1 MPNTVLLYIMQKR
14 SKIKIKL
21 LFFVLFLTL
30 MHNRISAQEKNVD
43 YYVNSAMKNS
53 PLLKDYQN
61 QARSNQID
69 SMRIRAL
76 YKPQVNGNSTNMY
89 APVING
95 WGYDNIITNGANV
108 SELVGI
114 TQKLASKQ
122 NLQNQYEAIR
132 LQNEGLNITGKISE
146 QDLKKTIISQY
157 ITTYGVWQ
165 QFGFNKEMFDLLK
178 KEEIILKELAEK
190 GIYRQTDYLTFL
202 VTIQQQEIQI
212 SEIKMQYQN
221 EFATLNYLSGN
232 VDTSFTSLAAP
243 TLDPIQIPGLE
254 NTVFYQQFFIDSMKL
269 RNSDVQIDFAYK
281 PKVNLYADGGYV
293 SSLMYLPYKNFGVSA
308 GVNITVPIYDGH
320 QKKMQ
325 HDKIAIAEETRQQYR
340 DFFKTQHDQQIAQLL
355 QQLQSTQQLIDQ
367 TSGQLRYTQGLID
380 ANKKLLETGDARIA
394 DYIIAIGNYL
404 SARNIITQN
413 TVNKM
418 QIINQLNY
426 WNRK

>member
-1 MPNTVLLYIMQKR
+1 MPNTVLLNIMQKR

-114 TQKLASKQ
+114 TQKLTSKQ

-146 QDLKKTIISQY
+146 QDLKNNHQS
-157 ITTYGVWQ
+157 
-165 QFGFNKEMFDLLK
+165 
-178 KEEIILKELAEK
+178 
-190 GIYRQTDYLTFL
+190 IYYYLW
-202 VTIQQQEIQI
+202 
-212 SEIKMQYQN
+212 
-221 EFATLNYLSGN
+221 
-232 VDTSFTSLAAP
+232 SLAA
-243 TLDPIQIPGLE
+243 IQ
-254 NTVFYQQFFIDSMKL
+254 F
-269 RNSDVQIDFAYK
+269 
-281 PKVNLYADGGYV
+281 
-293 SSLMYLPYKNFGVSA
+293 
-308 GVNITVPIYDGH
+308 
-320 QKKMQ
+320 
-325 HDKIAIAEETRQQYR
+325 
-340 DFFKTQHDQQIAQLL
+340 
-355 QQLQSTQQLIDQ
+355 
-367 TSGQLRYTQGLID
+367 
-380 ANKKLLETGDARIA
+380 
-394 DYIIAIGNYL
+394 
-404 SARNIITQN
+404 
-413 TVNKM
+413 
-418 QIINQLNY
+418 
-426 WNRK
+426 